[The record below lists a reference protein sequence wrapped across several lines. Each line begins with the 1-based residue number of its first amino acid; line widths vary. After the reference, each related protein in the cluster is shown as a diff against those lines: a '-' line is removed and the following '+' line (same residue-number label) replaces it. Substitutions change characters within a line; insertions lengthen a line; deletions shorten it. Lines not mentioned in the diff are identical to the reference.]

1 MRRRYPAE
9 EPPGKADAANVG
21 SALNDIVVYPDRAT
35 EVGDEPGDVQGRGD
49 GVGYAASGSQASAVR
64 AAAMSLMD
72 GPPVVP
78 SASRPGIPKRATI
91 HAGPMYFSWPGR
103 ACFTITVWLPI
114 GLASEYES
122 KMYTSGP
129 AK

>member
-1 MRRRYPAE
+1 M
-9 EPPGKADAANVG
+9 AANVG
-21 SALNDIVVYPDRAT
+21 LALNDIVVNPNALPD
-35 EVGDEPGDVQGRGD
+35 VGDEPGDVQGRGD
-49 GVGYAASGSQASAVR
+49 GVQVRRQWVTGQRRASCGDVLDGR
-64 AAAMSLMD
+64 AAGGA
-72 GPPVVP
+72 G
-78 SASRPGIPKRATI
+78 ASRPGIPKRATI

-103 ACFTITVWLPI
+103 ACLTITVWLPI